1 MNATAPLTQNF
12 SAGIPVNNLWLLM
25 LYASEFRYLIEEY
38 GGTESIDEDV
48 ASLVADVLCS
58 QVETRLKRNLTF
70 GYKHSTRDLNRVR
83 GRINVLETYSK
94 QLLQK
99 GKVNCTFEELS
110 VDTPRN
116 RYICAALKR
125 IASLVG
131 NKSLKLRCL
140 KLAQSMVERG
150 ISPVF
155 DVSYHPKRERF
166 GRHELTDRK
175 VLTTA
180 ELAFNLALIN
190 ESVTNGHFASPDKQ
204 AEWVR
209 KLFEKAVGGFY
220 DLKLDKSWSVKS
232 GKRLNWQ
239 IDNASELIEQLM
251 PSMQLDILLENE
263 VLHKRIIIDT
273 KFTPITKVNKLHD
286 NETFKSDYI
295 YQLYTYLRTQEAE
308 SDPLSLTSDGML
320 LHPSVGVTF
329 DEHVS
334 IQGHKLRFCTVDL
347 SLSSLEIEEQLI
359 ALISK

>member
-1 MNATAPLTQNF
+1 MNAIAPPIQNL

-25 LYASEFRYLIEEY
+25 LYASEFRYLVDEY

-58 QVETRLKRNLTF
+58 QVEARLKRNLTY

-83 GRINVLETYSK
+83 GRINVLETYSH

-99 GKVNCTFEELS
+99 GKVHCTFEELS

-125 IASLVG
+125 IASLVSK
-131 NKSLKLRCL
+131 KSLKLRCHQ
-140 KLAQSMVERG
+140 LAQSMIERG
-150 ISPVF
+150 VSPMF
-155 DVSYHPKRERF
+155 DVSYHPKNERF
-166 GRHELTDRK
+166 GRHELVDRK

-190 ESVTNGHFASPDKQ
+190 ESATSGHFASPDKQ

-220 DLKLDKSWSVKS
+220 DLKLNKSWSVKL

-239 IDNASELIEQLM
+239 VDDASEQIEQLM
-251 PSMQLDILLENE
+251 PSMQLDISLENE
-263 VLHKRIIIDT
+263 DQKQRIVIDT
-273 KFTPITKVNKLHD
+273 KFTSITTKRFHGG
-286 NETFKSDYI
+286 ESFKSGYI
-295 YQLYTYLRTQEAE
+295 YQLYTYLRSQEVV
-308 SDPLSLTSDGML
+308 SDPMSLTSTGML
-320 LHPSVGVTF
+320 LHPSVGVNY
-329 DEHVS
+329 DEHVT
-334 IQGHKLRFCTVDL
+334 IQGHQLRFCTIDL
-347 SLSSLEIEEQLI
+347 SRSSMEISHQLFE
-359 ALISK
+359 LIHE